1 MEERVDEINLLIA
14 GEKTSIFDDAKL
26 KLEKQLKRSFN
37 IKIMYLN
44 NEYFQT
50 YNKLIDEDGNYFNII
65 AVNYRTEM
73 DILNFFQDFNKN
85 YKETFLTTSSYPFFL
100 VDKTIYKKSSL
111 FNEIKKINKKRPDLY
126 KYYSKDII
134 EYDNESL
141 PIKLLRIY
149 NYYYQLSEPRIQEK
163 TLNIMVCGKKRTG
176 KTYFINELLF
186 ENRGLSKENSYTT
199 KMAIYEHKLFPITFY
214 DFPGFSDNEDR
225 GMIDAT
231 NYISKFSEEYN
242 NMKNKIHIIFYMLQ
256 NDSGRVL
263 QDKEIKLIENFL

>member
-149 NYYYQLSEPRIQEK
+149 NK
-163 TLNIMVCGKKRTG
+163 
-176 KTYFINELLF
+176 
-186 ENRGLSKENSYTT
+186 
-199 KMAIYEHKLFPITFY
+199 
-214 DFPGFSDNEDR
+214 
-225 GMIDAT
+225 
-231 NYISKFSEEYN
+231 
-242 NMKNKIHIIFYMLQ
+242 
-256 NDSGRVL
+256 
-263 QDKEIKLIENFL
+263 